1 MSIIQDWESV
11 KTAITHVSIYIRR
24 GLLLDTLT
32 ENIKDHFELAL
43 TTDAS
48 ALKRSLIA
56 EGCGSFI
63 PQSHEHR
70 GLSLELDGE
79 QANGTLE
86 KTETSFYFAL

>member
-1 MSIIQDWESV
+1 MCPSTYVEGCCWIRSL
-11 KTAITHVSIYIRR
+11 KTSK
-24 GLLLDTLT
+24 G
-32 ENIKDHFELAL
+32 HFELAL
-43 TTDAS
+43 ITDAS